1 MYSGSGFSDWEIG
14 DVDVFIDE
22 KGTHHLFH
30 LIIPNH
36 DYIAHAVSQDGLS
49 WKREK
54 NALWVGDPGEWDDD
68 MLWTMHVSKNTTGE
82 GYEMYYT
89 GLQRENKGVTQK
101 VGRATSLD
109 LIHWTKDNNQHGLPL
124 ASDAPHYESINNN
137 PREWLSFRDPFKYV
151 HEGDDYLLICARNA
165 MGATSRRGCVGVAKR
180 ERDGYVLQ
188 KPLHV
193 SYVYDDVECPCV
205 VEIKGTYYMLG
216 SIREDIK
223 VRYWFAPEFKG
234 EYHAFH
240 ANVLLPQGN
249 YAARIVKEGD
259 YYLIYN
265 FYFVGG
271 NVNTHRVIP
280 PPKQLDVDE
289 EGRLLLKSY
298 HYWEGLHQKT
308 ILQKDLPIPKSIL
321 GNPTGNFELIDNDKW
336 RLSCRSGYE
345 IFCFQKPS
353 DNFIWE
359 GTLSVEGMGKTG
371 FVIECDEQ
379 GTGYYTSIDFV
390 NGFVQFRAW
399 GFNEKDVKNNFIF
412 ENIQTNQFEI
422 PENKQLN
429 FKIIRYGNYFELS
442 INDIVKLTLLDYRYS
457 EGNIGVYACSAIISL
472 SDSKIHIIP
481 EPENEYAR
489 SNPNI

>member
-68 MLWTMHVSKNTTGE
+68 MLWTMHVTKNSTGD

-89 GLQRENKGVTQK
+89 GLRRKDRGVTQK
-101 VGRATSLD
+101 VGRAVSKD
-109 LIHWTKDNNQHGLPL
+109 LITWTKDNQFGLPL
-124 ASDAPHYESINNN
+124 ESEAPHYENVTNN
-137 PREWLSFRDPFKYV
+137 PREWLSFRDPYKYV
-151 HEGDDYLLICARNA
+151 HNGEDYLLICARYA
-165 MGATSRRGCVGVAKR
+165 MGPTYRRGCIGVAKR
-180 ERDGYVLQ
+180 ENGEFQLQ
-188 KPLHV
+188 KPLHI
-193 SYVYDDVECPCV
+193 SYVYDDVECPCL
-205 VEIKGTYYMLG
+205 VEIRGTYYLLG
-216 SIREDIK
+216 SIREDVK
-223 VRYWFAPEFKG
+223 VRYWFAPEFDG

-259 YYLIYN
+259 RSLIYN

-271 NVNTHRVIP
+271 DVNTHRVIP
-280 PPKQLDVDE
+280 PPKELDVDDK
-289 EGRLLLKSY
+289 GRLLLKSY
-298 HYWEGLHQKT
+298 HLWDTLHEKT
-308 ILQKDLPIPKSIL
+308 IEQQNFPLPKPIL
-321 GNPTGNFELIDNDKW
+321 ANPTASFESPTPDKW
-336 RLSCRSGYE
+336 ILSCRSGYE
-345 IFCFQKPS
+345 IFCNPKPA

-371 FVIECDEQ
+371 FVIECDEE
-379 GTGYYTSIDFV
+379 GTGYFTSIDFE

-399 GFNEKDVKNNFIF
+399 GFNDQDVKNNFVF
-412 ENIQTNQFEI
+412 ENAQTNQFDI
-422 PENKQLN
+422 PENREID

-442 INDIVKLTLLDYRYS
+442 INGVVKLTLLDYKYN
-457 EGNIGVYACSAIISL
+457 EGNVGVYTCSAVMALTNSR
-472 SDSKIHIIP
+472 IHVIP
-481 EPENEYAR
+481 APENEYGT
-489 SNPNI
+489 SNPNN